1 MYPVIHGYEKKIILG
16 KVDHLYNI
24 YKYDDDITDYF
35 SQSK

>member
-1 MYPVIHGYEKKIILG
+1 MYRVIHGYEKKIIIG

-24 YKYDDDITDYF
+24 YDDDITDYF